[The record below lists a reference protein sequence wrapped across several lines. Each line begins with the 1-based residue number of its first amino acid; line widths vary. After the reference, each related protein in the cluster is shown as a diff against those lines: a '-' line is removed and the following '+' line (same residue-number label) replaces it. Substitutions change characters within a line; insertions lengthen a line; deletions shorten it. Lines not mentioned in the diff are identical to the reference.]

1 MTILK
6 KAFAVLTS
14 CALMLSLAACNSEP
28 QETIVEKPEDI
39 SDHAIVVDYLGMAV
53 ELPTPSMTVWANRS
67 SPPPIAL
74 LPRRASPSTDRCCS
88 SIRVARCM
96 TGSWNSRAPAR
107 P

>member
-39 SDHAIVVDYLGMAV
+39 SDHAIVVDYLGM
-53 ELPTPSMTVWANRS
+53 
-67 SPPPIAL
+67 
-74 LPRRASPSTDRCCS
+74 
-88 SIRVARCM
+88 
-96 TGSWNSRAPAR
+96 GSGTA
-107 P
+107 

>member
-14 CALMLSLAACNSEP
+14 CALMLSLAACNSES

-53 ELPTPSMTVWANRS
+53 GKTCS
-67 SPPPIAL
+67 
-74 LPRRASPSTDRCCS
+74 PRRS
-88 SIRVARCM
+88 
-96 TGSWNSRAPAR
+96 
-107 P
+107 